1 MLRELHIENVAV
13 IERADLELGPGL
25 NILTGETGAGKSI
38 LVDAMHAILGAR
50 ASRELV
56 RTGAEKA
63 VVCATFDPDPCRDWC
78 EENEIECDDELIIRR
93 QITAEG
99 KTSCRVCGVPVTTA
113 QLRTLG
119 ALLLDIHGQNDGQHL
134 LDEREHLRR
143 FSQVLD
149 LVNRYYVKDVNQGEL
164 LDGALKGMLQGLD
177 PHSTFMTPEEHKE
190 MQETT
195 SGEFTGIGIE
205 ITVENGQVTV
215 VTPIEDTPAYRA
227 GLQSGDVILTINGQP
242 TQELSLQDVVSR
254 IRGPKGTEVELG
266 ILHSTS
272 KSPKTIRVKREAI
285 PLVSVKSKPLEDGYY
300 WIRLTRFSG
309 RTDEDLRDALKKA
322 TRECA
327 KTGGLKGI
335 VLDLRNN
342 PGGLLDQAVSVSDMF
357 LSKGTIVSIQG
368 RGPVPERIYE
378 AKDQAGDIDVPVVVI
393 INAGS
398 ASASEIVAGALRD
411 QKRALIIGERSFGK
425 GSVQNIIPL
434 SDGSA
439 LKLTVALY
447 YTPSGSSIQAEGI
460 VPDLEIPFE
469 RPREEDADE
478 PRILLREQNLS
489 GHLENADGGK
499 KATSSKK
506 RDDAAEQ
513 LARDNQLR
521 MALQLVKGLPRIQ
534 EIRR

>member
-1 MLRELHIENVAV
+1 M
-13 IERADLELGPGL
+13 
-25 NILTGETGAGKSI
+25 
-38 LVDAMHAILGAR
+38 
-50 ASRELV
+50 
-56 RTGAEKA
+56 
-63 VVCATFDPDPCRDWC
+63 
-78 EENEIECDDELIIRR
+78 
-93 QITAEG
+93 
-99 KTSCRVCGVPVTTA
+99 
-113 QLRTLG
+113 RTLSVLCS
-119 ALLLDIHGQNDGQHL
+119 ALLGLAL
-134 LDEREHLRR
+134 LGGGSPVLAAAASAPDAKYEDLRR

-149 LVNRYYVKDVNQGEL
+149 LVERNYVKDVSRADLIN
-164 LDGALKGMLQGLD
+164 GALKGMLSALD
-177 PHSTFMTPEEHKE
+177 PHSTFMTPEEYKE
-190 MQETT
+190 MHENTA
-195 SGEFTGIGIE
+195 GEFFGVGIE
-205 ITVENGQVTV
+205 MTLENGQVTV
-215 VTPIEDTPAYRA
+215 LTPIDDTPAFRA
-227 GLQSGDVILTINGQP
+227 GVQPGDLILSINGQP
-242 TQELSLQDVVSR
+242 TQELSLSEVASP
-254 IRGPKGTEVELG
+254 IRGPKGTEVELT
-266 ILHSTS
+266 LLRTNS
-272 KSPKTIRVKREAI
+272 KTPHTVRIVRDAI
-285 PLVSVKSKPLEDGYY
+285 PLVSVKSRKLEDGYY
-300 WIRLTRFSG
+300 WVRLSRFAEPTS
-309 RTDEDLRDALKKA
+309 EELRKALAQAVKDSKKD
-322 TRECA
+322 
-327 KTGGLKGI
+327 GLRGI

>member
-1 MLRELHIENVAV
+1 M
-13 IERADLELGPGL
+13 RALFR
-25 NILTGETGAGKSI
+25 LTVFLCVLA
-38 LVDAMHAILGAR
+38 LCCPLGAT
-50 ASRELV
+50 A
-56 RTGAEKA
+56 AAKA
-63 VVCATFDPDPCRDWC
+63 DKDKV
-78 EENEIECDDELIIRR
+78 EEDFE
-93 QITAEG
+93 A
-99 KTSCRVCGVPVTTA
+99 
-113 QLRTLG
+113 
-119 ALLLDIHGQNDGQHL
+119 
-134 LDEREHLRR
+134 LRR

-149 LVNRYYVKDVNQGEL
+149 LVNRYYVKDVNQGHHPQRNRIVVPL
-164 LDGALKGMLQGLD
+164 SGFMLQGLD
-177 PHSTFMTPEEHKE
+177 PHSTFMTTEEHKE